1 MEIKI
6 SRVETIE
13 DYERCEE
20 LQRKVWGRDDLQIV
34 PKNQLIASQ
43 ISGGLVLGAYDNQGN
58 MVGFVYGFPGIM
70 EGRPIHYSH
79 MLGVDPEFQ
88 GKGIGYY
95 LKLEQRRYALDQGLD
110 LICWTFDPLEAR
122 NASLNFRKLGVI
134 ADRYKVNLYGTPTV
148 GRYKD
153 LDTDRFLVKW
163 LIKSQ
168 RVERRLSG
176 QDEMEKLKSF
186 FQDWEEFKVNRTNLG
201 PHGLLRIT
209 GLDLDREDLI
219 LFLEIPDDFQGMKS
233 RDLGLARA
241 WREAVREVCLNYLE
255 KGYAVIEFLSTLH
268 QGVRRNLYLLGLR
281 GGIYET
287 GGR

>member
-20 LQRKVWGRDDLQIV
+20 LQRRVWGRDDLQIV

-43 ISGGLVLGAYDNQGN
+43 ISGGLVLGAYDSRGK
-58 MVGFVYGFPGIM
+58 MVGFLYGFPGVM

-79 MLGVDPEFQ
+79 MLGVDAEFQ
-88 GKGIGYY
+88 NKNIGYQ

-110 LICWTFDPLEAR
+110 MICWTFDPLEAR

-134 ADRYKVNLYGTPTV
+134 ADRYEVNLYGTPAV

-176 QDEMEKLKSF
+176 RDEMEKLKSF
-186 FQDWEEFKVNRTNLG
+186 FQDWEEFKVNKTELG
-201 PHGLLRIT
+201 PDGLLRIT

-219 LFLEIPDDFQGMKS
+219 LFLEIPESIQEMKE

-241 WREAVREVCLNYLE
+241 WREVVRETCLTYLE

-268 QGVRRNLYLLGLR
+268 KGVRRNLYLLGLR
-281 GGIYET
+281 GGVYET